1 MNNNSQTLKPSNS
14 QTQSADTVL
23 MIEPIAFGFNEQ
35 TAVNNYFQVQQ
46 EGNVQ
51 EKALQ
56 EFHSFVEK
64 LRAKGIDVITIKDT
78 IDPKTPDSIFPNNWV
93 SFHADGKI
101 VLYPMFAENRRLERR
116 EDIINQIK
124 EQFDVTEIIDYS
136 KIENEDKYLEGTGS
150 MIFDHASKIAYGSVS
165 LRLDEELFR
174 KFCAE
179 FGFTPVVFHSYQTAG
194 EERLPIYH
202 TNVMMCVADK
212 FVVICLDCI
221 DDETERQNV
230 IDSIKNSG
238 KELIEISEDQ
248 MQNFAGNMLQV
259 QNKNGEKFLVM
270 SQSAYKSLKPQQVSA
285 IEKYS
290 EIIYSDLE
298 TIETNGGG
306 SARCMLAEVFLPKK

>member
-1 MNNNSQTLKPSNS
+1 MQT
-14 QTQSADTVL
+14 TDTVL
-23 MIEPIAFGFNEQ
+23 MIEPVAFGYNEQ

-51 EKALQ
+51 EKALR
-56 EFHSFVEK
+56 EFNSFVEK
-64 LRAKGIDVITIKDT
+64 LRSKGITVITIKDT
-78 IDPKTPDSIFPNNWV
+78 ISPKTPDSIFPNNWV
-93 SFHADGKI
+93 SFHRDGKV

-116 EDIINQIK
+116 QDILELIK
-124 EQFDVTEIIDYS
+124 SQFKVEEIIDLS
-136 KIENEDKYLEGTGS
+136 ASERDNQFLEGTGS
-150 MIFDHASKIAYGSVS
+150 MIFDHDNKIAYGSVS
-165 LRLDEELFR
+165 LRLDEDLFR

-179 FGFTPVVFHSYQTAG
+179 FGFRPVVFHSYQTAG

-221 DDETERQNV
+221 DDELEREKV
-230 IDSIKNSG
+230 IETVKNSD
-238 KELIEISEDQ
+238 KELIEISEEQ

-259 QNKNGEKFLVM
+259 HNNLGEKFLVM
-270 SQSAYKSLKPQQVSA
+270 SQSAYRSLKPEQVAA
-285 IEKYS
+285 IEKYC

-306 SARCMLAEVFLPKK
+306 SARCMLAEVFLLKR

>member
-1 MNNNSQTLKPSNS
+1 MQT
-14 QTQSADTVL
+14 TDTVL

-51 EKALQ
+51 EKALK
-56 EFHSFVEK
+56 EFNSFVEK
-64 LRAKGIDVITIKDT
+64 LRAKGINVITIKDT
-78 IDPKTPDSIFPNNWV
+78 IEPKTPDSIFPNNWV
-93 SFHADGKI
+93 SFHQDGKV

-116 EDIINQIK
+116 EDIIDHIK
-124 EQFDVTEIIDYS
+124 EQFDVKEVIDYS
-136 KIENEDKYLEGTGS
+136 KIENEKKYLEGTGS
-150 MIFDHASKIAYGSVS
+150 MIFDHDNKIAYGSVS

-174 KFCAE
+174 KFCSE

-259 QNKNGEKFLVM
+259 QNNSGEKFLVM
-270 SQSAYKSLKPQQVSA
+270 SQSAYRSLKPEQVSA
-285 IEKYS
+285 IEKYC

>member
-1 MNNNSQTLKPSNS
+1 MQT
-14 QTQSADTVL
+14 TDTVL
-23 MIEPIAFGFNEQ
+23 MIEPVAFGFNEQ

-51 EKALQ
+51 DNALK
-56 EFHSFVEK
+56 EFNDFVEK
-64 LRAKGIDVITIKDT
+64 LRAKDINVITIKDT
-78 IDPKTPDSIFPNNWV
+78 LEPKTPDSIFPNNWV
-93 SFHADGKI
+93 SFHADGKV

-116 EDIINQIK
+116 DDIINQIK
-124 EQFDVTEIIDYS
+124 EQFEVTEVIDYS
-136 KIENEDKYLEGTGS
+136 GAEKDNLFLEGTGS
-150 MIFDHASKIAYGSVS
+150 MIFDHDNKLAYGSVS
-165 LRLDEELFR
+165 LRLDEGLFR
-174 KFCAE
+174 KFCSD
-179 FGFTPVVFHSYQTAG
+179 FGFQPVVFHSYQTAG

-221 DDETERQNV
+221 DDESERNNV
-230 IDSIKNSG
+230 IETIKNSG

-259 QNKNGEKFLVM
+259 QNKSGEKFLVM
-270 SQSAYKSLKPQQVSA
+270 SESAYKSLNRDQVSA
-285 IEKYS
+285 IEKYC

-298 TIETNGGG
+298 VIETNGGG

>member
-1 MNNNSQTLKPSNS
+1 
-14 QTQSADTVL
+14 

-51 EKALQ
+51 EKALE
-56 EFHSFVEK
+56 EFNSFVEK
-64 LRAKGIDVITIKDT
+64 LRAKGINVITIKDT
-78 IDPKTPDSIFPNNWV
+78 IEPKTPDSIFPNNWV
-93 SFHADGKI
+93 SFHQDGKG
-101 VLYPMFAENRRLERR
+101 VLYPMFADNRRLERR

-124 EQFDVTEIIDYS
+124 EQFDVKEIIDYS
-136 KIENEDKYLEGTGS
+136 KIENENKYLEGTGS
-150 MIFDHASKIAYGSVS
+150 MIFDHDSKIAYGSVS

-259 QNKNGEKFLVM
+259 QNNSGDKFLVM
-270 SQSAYKSLKPQQVSA
+270 SQSAYKSLKPEQISA
-285 IEKYS
+285 IEKYC

>member
-1 MNNNSQTLKPSNS
+1 
-14 QTQSADTVL
+14 

-51 EKALQ
+51 EKALE

-64 LRAKGIDVITIKDT
+64 LRAKGINVLTIKDT

-93 SFHADGKI
+93 SFHQDGKV
-101 VLYPMFAENRRLERR
+101 VLYPMFADNRRLERR

-124 EQFDVTEIIDYS
+124 EKFDIKEIIDYS
-136 KIENEDKYLEGTGS
+136 KIENENKYLEGTGS
-150 MIFDHASKIAYGSVS
+150 MIFDHNNNKIAYGSIS

-174 KFCAE
+174 KFCSE
-179 FGFTPVVFHSYQTAG
+179 FGFKPVVFHSYQTAG

-221 DDETERQNV
+221 DDETERKNV

-259 QNKNGEKFLVM
+259 QNNSGDKFLVM
-270 SQSAYKSLKPQQVSA
+270 SQSAYRSLKLEQISA
-285 IEKYS
+285 IEKHC

>member
-1 MNNNSQTLKPSNS
+1 
-14 QTQSADTVL
+14 

-51 EKALQ
+51 EKALE

-64 LRAKGIDVITIKDT
+64 LRAKGINVLTIKDT

-93 SFHADGKI
+93 SFHQDGKV
-101 VLYPMFAENRRLERR
+101 VLYPMFADNRRLERR

-124 EQFDVTEIIDYS
+124 EKFDIKEIIDYS
-136 KIENEDKYLEGTGS
+136 KIENENKYLEGTGS
-150 MIFDHASKIAYGSVS
+150 MIFDHDNKIAYGSVS
-165 LRLDEELFR
+165 LRLDEKLFR

-221 DDETERQNV
+221 DDETERKNV

-259 QNKNGEKFLVM
+259 QNNSGDKFLVM
-270 SQSAYKSLKPQQVSA
+270 SQSAYRSLKLEQISA
-285 IEKYS
+285 IEIHC

>member
-1 MNNNSQTLKPSNS
+1 MQT
-14 QTQSADTVL
+14 TDTVL
-23 MIEPIAFGFNEQ
+23 MIEPVAFGYNEQ

-51 EKALQ
+51 EKALR
-56 EFHSFVEK
+56 EFNSFVEK
-64 LRAKGIDVITIKDT
+64 LRSKGITVITIKDT
-78 IDPKTPDSIFPNNWV
+78 ISPKTPDSIFPNNWV
-93 SFHADGKI
+93 SFHRDGKV

-116 EDIINQIK
+116 QDILDQIK
-124 EQFDVTEIIDYS
+124 SQFKVEEIIDLS
-136 KIENEDKYLEGTGS
+136 ASERDNRFLEGTGS
-150 MIFDHASKIAYGSVS
+150 MIFDHDNKIAYGSVS
-165 LRLDEELFR
+165 LRLDEDLFR

-179 FGFTPVVFHSYQTAG
+179 FGFSPVVFHSYQTAG

-221 DDETERQNV
+221 DDELEREKV
-230 IDSIKNSG
+230 IETIKNSG
-238 KELIEISEDQ
+238 KELIEISEEQ

-259 QNKNGEKFLVM
+259 HNNVGEKFLVM
-270 SQSAYKSLKPQQVSA
+270 SQSAYRSLKPEQIAA
-285 IEKYS
+285 ITKYC

-306 SARCMLAEVFLPKK
+306 SARCMLAEVFLLRK